1 MIYIEETQIYIHM
14 IELIRKERK
23 MPLLT
28 LIEGITSE
36 RSYRRYVTEGKDI
49 PLNVLEKLMNVL
61 NVSVMDMIIFTLQV
75 ESKPSGVI
83 ELIQYTY
90 HQAFDLAKPFKESLT
105 NYSNDKKD
113 LNVLV
118 SYFVNLYILY
128 TTQDTNTFENYLN
141 TLKEIQVDHKTQLE
155 GFSLYVVKHIHFQNQ
170 IDPFIHETFLKGDLH
185 LYQIILFSQI
195 FDMYLLHYI
204 QTNYFDIETYKNLA
218 NHMYRVSNMWLD
230 SYNIYSSHLHMAY
243 QYYLSGDHIHAH
255 KHVFAY
261 LNLYILTQS
270 KKLDTKVEALINKM
284 ISTDIQTFMRTYA
297 SLQSF

>member
-23 MPLLT
+23 IPLLN

-36 RSYRRYVTEGKDI
+36 RSYRRYLSESKDV
-49 PLNVLEKLMNVL
+49 PLNVLEKLMHTL

-90 HQAFDLAKPFKESLT
+90 HKAYELAKPFQESLT
-105 NYSNDKKD
+105 HYTNDKKD
-113 LNVLV
+113 LNTIV
-118 SYFVNLYILY
+118 SYFVHLYLFK
-128 TTQDTNTFENYLN
+128 TSLDDSTFNNYLN
-141 TLKEIQVDHKTQLE
+141 TLKEIEVDNKTQLE
-155 GFSLYVVKHIHFQNQ
+155 GFSLYVIKHIHFQKQ
-170 IDPFIHETFLKGDLH
+170 IDPFIHETFLKGNLH
-185 LYQIILFSQI
+185 LYQIVLYAQI

-204 QTNYFDIETYKNLA
+204 DTAYFDIETYKTLSD
-218 NHMYRVSNMWLD
+218 HMYRVSNLWLD

-243 QYYLSGDHIHAH
+243 QYYLSGDEVHAC

-270 KKLDTKVEALINKM
+270 KKLDVRVEILIKKI
-284 ISTDIQTFMRTYA
+284 ISKDIQTFMTTYP
-297 SLQSF
+297 SIQSF